1 MRVLCMCMNLEY
13 MMFISIVYLKMYL
26 RKVTINDLKS
36 NLNFWQMRLST
47 RVITKVIHVLSLM
60 RVSENL

>member
-1 MRVLCMCMNLEY
+1 MRVLCMCTNLEY

-47 RVITKVIHVLSLM
+47 RIITKVIHVLSLM